1 MSRQEKENAKT
12 DTKTVTAKESGA
24 TAIYHVVKA
33 DLIHSGATEEIAEL
47 GAMKAMCAFET
58 AWSMSVEQACK
69 WLEMIDVRGYLNIVP
84 GFGYVLEDE
93 DAIKDFRKTMEE

>member
-1 MSRQEKENAKT
+1 MSKQEKENVKT
-12 DTKTVTAKESGA
+12 DVKTFTAKESGA

-58 AWSMSVEQACK
+58 AWSMSVDKACEWLVSHLGAPEGMPQAK
-69 WLEMIDVRGYLNIVP
+69 SYN
-84 GFGYVLEDE
+84 
-93 DAIKDFRKTMEE
+93 DAMKELITEFRKGMNNG